1 MGVLSAGRPL
11 TWKEIVEVRTLLKN
25 DACND
30 LIKILRKHLQRKN
43 DPFLWGDEVSGMI
56 TTNTCL
62 IRLFRLNIHWFVLI
76 MRINVYNC

>member
-30 LIKILRKHLQRKN
+30 LIKILRKHSQRKN
-43 DPFLWGDEVSGMI
+43 DPFGYLG
-56 TTNTCL
+56 
-62 IRLFRLNIHWFVLI
+62 
-76 MRINVYNC
+76 